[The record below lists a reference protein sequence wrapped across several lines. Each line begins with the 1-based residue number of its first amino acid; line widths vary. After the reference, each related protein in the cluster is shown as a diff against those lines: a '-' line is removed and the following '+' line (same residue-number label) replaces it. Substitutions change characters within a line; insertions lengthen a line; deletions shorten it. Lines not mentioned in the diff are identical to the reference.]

1 MSALAIE
8 PDSGQVLKALVGLIQ
23 LKRNA
28 VTSAKIKKGAV
39 SLGNISSAAQTALK
53 GQKGDP
59 GTNGKDG
66 KNGIDASTTVN
77 IRTATGTGSAT
88 AECKPDEHVS
98 GGGAIDNTSGGT
110 LNSSYPNTGASGTES
125 NRAWTAIAVTGTDS
139 VTVRIVC
146 ASP

>member
-59 GTNGKDG
+59 GTNGKNGKDG

-88 AECKPDEHVS
+88 AECKPNEHVS
-98 GGGAIDNTSGGT
+98 GGGATTIR
-110 LNSSYPNTGASGTES
+110 
-125 NRAWTAIAVTGTDS
+125 RAGH
-139 VTVRIVC
+139 
-146 ASP
+146 

>member
-88 AECKPDEHVS
+88 AECKPNEHVS
-98 GGGAIDNTSGGT
+98 GGGAIDNTSGET

-125 NRAWTAIAVTGTDS
+125 NRAWTAIAVAGTDS